1 MINWFTLGKKIG
13 RLTFFYKNYG
23 SIDILVAPDDLEYLY
38 SEIID
43 FMCEMKLDTRKIVDA
58 QFKEYED
65 IIIKQICEPNKNEKH
80 QLFLLGIYREELELL
95 VCNELDCRS
104 GMSSDKLLSYIIN
117 IIDSLKLDESL
128 KNISIKT
135 HNHQDFEDIDR
146 AIKNK
151 DFSIIT
157 TNNQEVDNTTNKKIK
172 PEYVVAI
179 IGVVGSIIA
188 AIITALL

>member
-13 RLTFFYKNYG
+13 RLTFFNKNYG

-104 GMSSDKLLSYIIN
+104 GMSSEKLLSYIIN